1 MEGGI
6 SGVVESVWEY
16 KGSMLRESTVIEGA
30 QGYKAGTVVE
40 DSV

>member
-6 SGVVESVWEY
+6 SGVVEGVWVY
-16 KGSMLRESTVIEGA
+16 KESMLRVSTVMEGA